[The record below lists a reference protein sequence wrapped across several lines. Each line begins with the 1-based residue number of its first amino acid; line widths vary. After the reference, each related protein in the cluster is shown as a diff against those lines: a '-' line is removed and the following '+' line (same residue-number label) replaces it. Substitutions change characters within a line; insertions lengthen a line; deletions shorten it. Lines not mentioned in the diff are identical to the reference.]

1 MFEYRTTQAA
11 LIVFHSGSYLYRYFF
26 TPNNALFVYLISF
39 FFRSHASDTLL
50 LFDFAQHSDCVFCRC
65 FLNIP

>member
-11 LIVFHSGSYLYRYFF
+11 LIVFHSGSYLYRYFLK
-26 TPNNALFVYLISF
+26 PNNALFVYLISF
-39 FFRSHASDTLL
+39 FFVRMLQIHCFYSISPNT
-50 LFDFAQHSDCVFCRC
+50 DCVFCRC